1 MSRFGTISCIWI
13 LALLTWLSLCGCV
26 SKTKAQ
32 SQARAAYA
40 AGQRDAYAHIA
51 DDERTTIKIFGPVQN
66 PEVPWMEGLTL
77 AQAIATANY
86 SARGTPQEI
95 ILLRRGESASID
107 PRDLLNGNDVPLEPG
122 DTITLH

>member
-13 LALLTWLSLCGCV
+13 PALLTLLSLCGCV

-32 SQARAAYA
+32 AQARAAFA

-51 DDERTTIKIFGPVQN
+51 ADERKTIKIFGPVQN

-77 AQAIATANY
+77 AQAITTANY

-95 ILLRRGESASID
+95 ILLRRGESATID